1 MAVEPH
7 LLPTYSEAIFNA
19 MQAERTVTRIAFNPS
34 TANPGDVLYVT
45 VPKHDQDV
53 VIVPGSLS
61 LLFDID
67 LTGGHENNFL
77 VYNVSRVLVS
87 RLTVTFGGTPVQDTN
102 GYDIYK
108 IFDDMFLDDWV
119 RDEMVMEGIQHDDFN
134 KICCNAG
141 DKKTSG
147 VDAENKL
154 AAVYKQKY
162 KINLD
167 HQILTSNGVFYP
179 QALDKDLTFEL
190 TLPPAS
196 QVVRGSDPNKLVY
209 KLKNIQLEYERI
221 RSKQLADH
229 ATTVYTNG
237 KGFAYDEV
245 VLEKTITF
253 DRGTDADLN
262 LLVNPQRQ
270 SLKGILCIF
279 ILPYTAGT
287 RDTENFF
294 NPDITNAE
302 ITING
307 IPNRVY
313 NNGIQPY
320 DMWREISRLFCEKY
334 KKRSSCGNNF
344 SPYMSKDMYYAKKMF
359 GFFLDLR
366 SMASTNMHGSG
377 QRLVN
382 SENGVQIALTRTTS
396 GSRNVRCHIF
406 SISDAQLNIMDRQ
419 LLDIQSSRYM
429 GILGQPQI
437 NKKYAPNEL
446 NKNFH
451 FCPQFTTNSN
461 NLSAAKIGSEI
472 MPALNLTAE
481 TSLSFLEKGRESFF
495 EFVKFVGSVFF
506 VDLRLS
512 QEPHIPT
519 TDAQFS
525 VNHFLKFATSKNEV
539 ANFKIYSPLFPRK
552 IFPFGAH

>member
-7 LLPTYSEAIFNA
+7 LLPTHSDVTFNSIK
-19 MQAERTVTRIAFNPS
+19 AERTVTRIAFNPS

-45 VPKHDQDV
+45 VPKLAQDV

-67 LTGGHENNFL
+67 LTGGHENNYL
-77 VYNVSRVLVS
+77 VYNVSRALVS

-102 GYDIYK
+102 EYDIYK
-108 IFDDMFLDDWV
+108 IFDDMFIDLWA
-119 RDEMVMEGIQHDDFN
+119 RDEMILEGIQSDDLN
-134 KICCNAG
+134 RIRCNSG

-147 VDAENKL
+147 VDQENKL

-190 TLPPAS
+190 TLAPAS
-196 QVVRGSDPNKLVY
+196 QVVIGSDPNKLVY

-237 KGFAYDEV
+237 KGFAYDQV
-245 VLEKTITF
+245 VLEKTVTF
-253 DRGTDADLN
+253 DRGTDSDLN
-262 LLVNPQRQ
+262 LLVNPQRR
-270 SLKGILCIF
+270 SLKGILLIF
-279 ILPYTAGT
+279 IVPYTART

-302 ITING
+302 VTING

-313 NNGIQPY
+313 NNGIKLY
-320 DMWREISRLFCEKY
+320 DMWREISRLFCEKH
-334 KKRSSCGNNF
+334 KKLSCGNNY
-344 SPYMSKDMYYAKKMF
+344 SPYMTKDMYYAQKMF

-366 SMASTNMHGSG
+366 SMAGVNMHGSG

-396 GSRNVRCHIF
+396 GSGNVRCHIF

-419 LLDIQSSRYM
+419 LVDIQY
-429 GILGQPQI
+429 
-437 NKKYAPNEL
+437 
-446 NKNFH
+446 
-451 FCPQFTTNSN
+451 
-461 NLSAAKIGSEI
+461 
-472 MPALNLTAE
+472 
-481 TSLSFLEKGRESFF
+481 
-495 EFVKFVGSVFF
+495 
-506 VDLRLS
+506 
-512 QEPHIPT
+512 
-519 TDAQFS
+519 
-525 VNHFLKFATSKNEV
+525 
-539 ANFKIYSPLFPRK
+539 
-552 IFPFGAH
+552 